1 MDNGTSNVA
10 ELPDSP
16 RFAPPKWRQI
26 SLLWS
31 LQLTRKLVYEFRVYT
46 TACCSLRLVKTEAVT
61 QGNKMIRY
69 AILEAP
75 SNLGL
80 RPTGVENSPAT
91 LLELGLGQR
100 LNARCAGRVEVPA
113 YNVVRDP
120 QTHMLNPEHI
130 ADYAVALADA
140 LEPIFIQGEFPVVLG
155 GDCSILLGSLLA
167 LRRRGRYGLIFLDGH
182 SDFWTPEEDAH
193 GEAASMDLALVTGRG
208 PSVVT
213 NLEGRRPLVQVEDV
227 IAVGMRDNEFDLDY
241 LKQNGGL
248 SIPSELEMITLADIR
263 QAGFE
268 SAMAKVAK
276 FLARDELDGF
286 WIHLD
291 VDVLEDTIMPAVD
304 YRMPNGLSWGELV
317 ASLKWAISSGR
328 AIGMQ
333 VTIYNPNL
341 DPELSAGR
349 SLVDAL
355 IEGLRLPPGQMFYD
369 AAAPT
374 C

>member
-1 MDNGTSNVA
+1 
-10 ELPDSP
+10 
-16 RFAPPKWRQI
+16 
-26 SLLWS
+26 
-31 LQLTRKLVYEFRVYT
+31 
-46 TACCSLRLVKTEAVT
+46 
-61 QGNKMIRY
+61 MIRY

-75 SNLGL
+75 SSLGL
-80 RPTGVENSPAT
+80 RSTGVENSPKT
-91 LLELGLGQR
+91 LLELGLGR
-100 LNARCAGRVEVPA
+100 GLRARCAGQVEVPT

-120 QTHMLNPEHI
+120 QTHMLNPESI
-130 ADYAVALADA
+130 AAYAVALADA
-140 LEPIFIQGEFPVVLG
+140 LEPILEQGEFPVVLG
-155 GDCSILLGSLLA
+155 GDCSILLGGLLA

-213 NLEGRRPLVQVEDV
+213 NLEGKRPLVQVEDV

-241 LKQNGGL
+241 LRQNGGL

-263 QAGFE
+263 QSGFE

-317 ASLKWAISSGR
+317 ACLKTAISSGR

-333 VTIYNPNL
+333 VTIYNPKL

-355 IEGLRLPPGQMFYD
+355 IEGLRSP
-369 AAAPT
+369 
-374 C
+374 

>member
-1 MDNGTSNVA
+1 
-10 ELPDSP
+10 
-16 RFAPPKWRQI
+16 
-26 SLLWS
+26 
-31 LQLTRKLVYEFRVYT
+31 
-46 TACCSLRLVKTEAVT
+46 
-61 QGNKMIRY
+61 MIRY

-120 QTHMLNPEHI
+120 QTHMLNPENI

-241 LKQNGGL
+241 LRRNGGL

-355 IEGLRLPPGQMFYD
+355 IEGLRLPPGQMFFD

-374 C
+374 G

>member
-1 MDNGTSNVA
+1 
-10 ELPDSP
+10 
-16 RFAPPKWRQI
+16 
-26 SLLWS
+26 
-31 LQLTRKLVYEFRVYT
+31 
-46 TACCSLRLVKTEAVT
+46 
-61 QGNKMIRY
+61 MIRY

-80 RPTGVENSPAT
+80 RPTGVENSPTT
-91 LLELGLGQR
+91 LQELGLGRR
-100 LNARCAGRVEVPA
+100 LSARCAGRVEVPT

-120 QTHMLNPEHI
+120 QTRMLNPENI

-140 LEPIFIQGEFPVVLG
+140 LEPIFEQGEFPVVLG

-167 LRRRGRYGLIFLDGH
+167 LRRRGRYGLFFLDGH
-182 SDFWTPEEDAH
+182 SDFWTPEEEVH
-193 GEAASMDLALVTGRG
+193 GEAASMDLAFVTGRG

-213 NLEGRRPLVQVEDV
+213 NLEGKRPLVQMEDV
-227 IAVGMRDNEFDLDY
+227 IAVGMRDNEFDNDY
-241 LKQNGGL
+241 LAQNGGL
-248 SIPSELEMITLADIR
+248 SIPSELEMIALADIR

-268 SAMAKVAK
+268 SAIAKVVK
-276 FLARDELDGF
+276 FLARDGLDGF

-304 YRMPNGLSWGELV
+304 YRMPNGLSWAELV
-317 ASLKWAISSGR
+317 ACLKTAISSGR

-333 VTIYNPNL
+333 VTIYNPKL

-355 IEGLRLPPGQMFYD
+355 IEGLPFTTGRSVL
-369 AAAPT
+369 
-374 C
+374 

>member
-1 MDNGTSNVA
+1 
-10 ELPDSP
+10 
-16 RFAPPKWRQI
+16 
-26 SLLWS
+26 
-31 LQLTRKLVYEFRVYT
+31 
-46 TACCSLRLVKTEAVT
+46 
-61 QGNKMIRY
+61 MIRY

-80 RPTGVENSPAT
+80 RPTGVENSPTT
-91 LLELGLGQR
+91 LLELGLGRR
-100 LNARCAGRVEVPA
+100 LSARCAGRVEVPT
-113 YNVVRDP
+113 YNFVRDP
-120 QTHMLNPEHI
+120 QTRMLNPENI

-140 LEPIFIQGEFPVVLG
+140 LEPILEQGEFPVVLG

-182 SDFWTPEEDAH
+182 SDFWTPEQEAH

-213 NLEGRRPLVQVEDV
+213 NLEGKRPLVQVEDV
-227 IAVGMRDNEFDLDY
+227 IAIGMRDNEFDIDY
-241 LKQNGGL
+241 LRQNGGL
-248 SIPSELEMITLADIR
+248 SIPSELEMITLGDIR

-268 SAMAKVAK
+268 RAIAKVAK
-276 FLARDELDGF
+276 FLALEELDGF

-328 AIGMQ
+328 TIGMQ
-333 VTIYNPNL
+333 VTIYNPKL
-341 DPELSAGR
+341 DPELSAGHG
-349 SLVDAL
+349 LVDAL
-355 IEGLRLPPGQMFYD
+355 IEGLRFTAGRSVL
-369 AAAPT
+369 
-374 C
+374 

>member
-1 MDNGTSNVA
+1 
-10 ELPDSP
+10 
-16 RFAPPKWRQI
+16 
-26 SLLWS
+26 
-31 LQLTRKLVYEFRVYT
+31 
-46 TACCSLRLVKTEAVT
+46 
-61 QGNKMIRY
+61 MIRY

-120 QTHMLNPEHI
+120 QTHMLNPENI

-241 LKQNGGL
+241 LRRNGGL

-263 QAGFE
+263 RAGFE

-355 IEGLRLPPGQMFYD
+355 IEGLRLPPGQMFFD

-374 C
+374 G

>member
-1 MDNGTSNVA
+1 
-10 ELPDSP
+10 
-16 RFAPPKWRQI
+16 
-26 SLLWS
+26 
-31 LQLTRKLVYEFRVYT
+31 
-46 TACCSLRLVKTEAVT
+46 
-61 QGNKMIRY
+61 MIRY

-120 QTHMLNPEHI
+120 QTHMLNPENI

-241 LKQNGGL
+241 LRQNGGL

-341 DPELSAGR
+341 DPGLSAGR

-355 IEGLRLPPGQMFYD
+355 IEGLRLPPGQMFFD

-374 C
+374 G

>member
-1 MDNGTSNVA
+1 
-10 ELPDSP
+10 
-16 RFAPPKWRQI
+16 
-26 SLLWS
+26 
-31 LQLTRKLVYEFRVYT
+31 
-46 TACCSLRLVKTEAVT
+46 
-61 QGNKMIRY
+61 
-69 AILEAP
+69 
-75 SNLGL
+75 
-80 RPTGVENSPAT
+80 
-91 LLELGLGQR
+91 
-100 LNARCAGRVEVPA
+100 
-113 YNVVRDP
+113 
-120 QTHMLNPEHI
+120 
-130 ADYAVALADA
+130 
-140 LEPIFIQGEFPVVLG
+140 
-155 GDCSILLGSLLA
+155 
-167 LRRRGRYGLIFLDGH
+167 
-182 SDFWTPEEDAH
+182 
-193 GEAASMDLALVTGRG
+193 
-208 PSVVT
+208 
-213 NLEGRRPLVQVEDV
+213 VEDV

-241 LKQNGGL
+241 LRRNGGL

-355 IEGLRLPPGQMFYD
+355 IEGLRLPPGQMFFD

-374 C
+374 G

>member
-1 MDNGTSNVA
+1 
-10 ELPDSP
+10 
-16 RFAPPKWRQI
+16 
-26 SLLWS
+26 
-31 LQLTRKLVYEFRVYT
+31 
-46 TACCSLRLVKTEAVT
+46 
-61 QGNKMIRY
+61 MIRY
-69 AILEAP
+69 AILGAP

-120 QTHMLNPEHI
+120 QTHMLNPENI

-241 LKQNGGL
+241 LRRNGGL

-355 IEGLRLPPGQMFYD
+355 IEGLRLPPGQMFFD

-374 C
+374 G